1 MNSAE
6 TTRPKEQVNVKYK
19 DRLFKRIFGTE
30 EGKENA
36 LSLYNAVNG
45 TDYQDAS
52 QLTFDTLEDVIY
64 MGMKNDVS
72 FLFLNTLN
80 VYEQQSSVNPNMPLR
95 MLLYTA
101 HILES
106 YVKVQKLPFYSPGLV
121 IIPPVKLVVFY
132 NGPDRQ
138 NIKDDTYLYL
148 KDAFPEGVESDVQ
161 VRARLININS
171 GHNKEMLEKCSALGD
186 YSLLVSLIRE
196 YLDNAMLSAVSD
208 SDEAMAMALSFAWK
222 ELPDGWVKSYILQNR
237 SEVVDMLLTEY
248 NETEARES
256 VYKAGDAH
264 GKQEMLVSVLTTLMR
279 VDSLTLEQAMDKL
292 EVPEADRVN
301 IRKAFE
307 KQ

>member
-6 TTRPKEQVNVKYK
+6 NTRPKEQVNVKYK
-19 DRLFKRIFGTE
+19 DRLFKKIFGTE

-52 QLTFDTLEDVIY
+52 QLTFDTLEDVVY
-64 MGMKNDVS
+64 MGMKSDVS
-72 FLFLNTLN
+72 FLFLNTIN
-80 VYEQQSSVNPNMPLR
+80 VYEQQSSVNPDMPLR
-95 MLLYTA
+95 MFLYTA
-101 HILES
+101 HLLES
-106 YVKVQKLPFYSPGLV
+106 YVNIQQVPIYGPTL
-121 IIPPVKLVVFY
+121 IRIPTVKLVVFY
-132 NGPDRQ
+132 NGSDRK
-138 NIKDDTYLYL
+138 NMKDDTYLHL
-148 KDAFPEGVESDVQ
+148 KDAFSDGTESDVQ

-186 YSLLVSLIRE
+186 YSQLVSLVRE
-196 YLDNAMLSAVSD
+196 YLDNAMLSPVSD

-237 SEVVDMLLTEY
+237 PEVVDMLLSEYDEVKEKELLVKTTEM
-248 NETEARES
+248 NTR
-256 VYKAGDAH
+256 VHD
-264 GKQEMLVSVLTTLMR
+264 LTTLMK

-292 EVPEADRVN
+292 KVPKADRVN

>member
-6 TTRPKEQVNVKYK
+6 NTRPKEQVNVKYK
-19 DRLFKRIFGTE
+19 DRLFKKIFGTE

-52 QLTFDTLEDVIY
+52 QLTFDTLEDVVY

-72 FLFLNTLN
+72 FLFLNTIN
-80 VYEQQSSVNPNMPLR
+80 VYEQQSSVNPDMPLR
-95 MLLYTA
+95 MFLYTA
-101 HILES
+101 HLLES
-106 YVKVQKLPFYSPGLV
+106 YVNIQQVPIYGPTL
-121 IIPPVKLVVFY
+121 IRIPTVKLVVFY
-132 NGPDRQ
+132 NGSDRK
-138 NIKDDTYLYL
+138 NMKDDTYLHL
-148 KDAFPEGVESDVQ
+148 KDAFSDGTESDVQ

-186 YSLLVSLIRE
+186 YSQLVSLVRE
-196 YLDNAMLSAVSD
+196 YLDNAMLSPVSD

-237 SEVVDMLLTEY
+237 PEVVDMLLSEYDEVKEKELLVKTTEM
-248 NETEARES
+248 NTR
-256 VYKAGDAH
+256 VHD
-264 GKQEMLVSVLTTLMR
+264 LTTLMK

-292 EVPEADRVN
+292 KVPKADRVN

>member
-6 TTRPKEQVNVKYK
+6 NTRPKEQVNVKYK
-19 DRLFKRIFGTE
+19 DRLFKKIFGTE

-52 QLTFDTLEDVIY
+52 QLTFDTLEDVVY
-64 MGMKNDVS
+64 MGMKSDVS
-72 FLFLNTLN
+72 FLFLNTIN
-80 VYEQQSSVNPNMPLR
+80 VYEQQSSVNPDMPLR
-95 MLLYTA
+95 MFLYTA
-101 HILES
+101 HLLES
-106 YVKVQKLPFYSPGLV
+106 YVNIQQVPIYGPTL
-121 IIPPVKLVVFY
+121 IRIPTVKLVVFY
-132 NGPDRQ
+132 NGSDRK
-138 NIKDDTYLYL
+138 NMKDDTYLYL
-148 KDAFPEGVESDVQ
+148 KDAFSDGTESDVQ

-186 YSLLVSLIRE
+186 YSQLVSLVRE
-196 YLDNAMLSAVSD
+196 YLDNAMLSPVSD

-237 SEVVDMLLTEY
+237 PEVVDMLLSEYDEVKEKELLVKTTEM
-248 NETEARES
+248 NTR
-256 VYKAGDAH
+256 VHD
-264 GKQEMLVSVLTTLMR
+264 LTTLMK

-292 EVPEADRVN
+292 KVPKADRVN

>member
-6 TTRPKEQVNVKYK
+6 NTRPKEQVNVKYK
-19 DRLFKRIFGTE
+19 DRLFKKIFGTE

-52 QLTFDTLEDVIY
+52 QLTFDTLEDVVY
-64 MGMKNDVS
+64 MGMKSDVS
-72 FLFLNTLN
+72 FLFLNTIN
-80 VYEQQSSVNPNMPLR
+80 VYEQQSSVNPDMPLR
-95 MLLYTA
+95 MFLYTA
-101 HILES
+101 HLLES
-106 YVKVQKLPFYSPGLV
+106 YVNIQQVPIYGPTL
-121 IIPPVKLVVFY
+121 IRIPTVKLVVFY
-132 NGPDRQ
+132 NGSDRK
-138 NIKDDTYLYL
+138 NMKDDTYLHL
-148 KDAFPEGVESDVQ
+148 KDAFSDGTESDVQ

-186 YSLLVSLIRE
+186 YSQLVSLVRE
-196 YLDNAMLSAVSD
+196 YLDNAMLSPVSD

-237 SEVVDMLLTEY
+237 PEVVDMLLSEYDEVKEKELLVKTTEM
-248 NETEARES
+248 NTR
-256 VYKAGDAH
+256 VHD
-264 GKQEMLVSVLTTLMR
+264 LTTLMK

-292 EVPEADRVN
+292 KVPEADRVN

>member
-1 MNSAE
+1 MKGENRMNSAE

-132 NGPDRQ
+132 NGPDR
-138 NIKDDTYLYL
+138 T
-148 KDAFPEGVESDVQ
+148 S
-161 VRARLININS
+161 RT
-171 GHNKEMLEKCSALGD
+171 
-186 YSLLVSLIRE
+186 IR
-196 YLDNAMLSAVSD
+196 
-208 SDEAMAMALSFAWK
+208 
-222 ELPDGWVKSYILQNR
+222 IC
-237 SEVVDMLLTEY
+237 
-248 NETEARES
+248 
-256 VYKAGDAH
+256 
-264 GKQEMLVSVLTTLMR
+264 
-279 VDSLTLEQAMDKL
+279 
-292 EVPEADRVN
+292 
-301 IRKAFE
+301 I
-307 KQ
+307 

>member
-6 TTRPKEQVNVKYK
+6 NTRPKEQVNVKYK
-19 DRLFKRIFGTE
+19 DRLFKKIFGTE

-52 QLTFDTLEDVIY
+52 QLTFDTLEDVVY

-72 FLFLNTLN
+72 FLFLNTIN
-80 VYEQQSSVNPNMPLR
+80 VYEQQSSVNPDMPLR
-95 MLLYTA
+95 MFLYTA
-101 HILES
+101 HLLES
-106 YVKVQKLPFYSPGLV
+106 YVNIQQVPIYGPTL
-121 IIPPVKLVVFY
+121 IRIPTVKLVVFY
-132 NGPDRQ
+132 NGPDRK
-138 NIKDDTYLYL
+138 NMKDDTYLHL
-148 KDAFPEGVESDVQ
+148 KDAFSDGTESDVQ

-186 YSLLVSLIRE
+186 YSQLVSLVRE
-196 YLDNAMLSAVSD
+196 YLDNAMLSPVSD

-237 SEVVDMLLTEY
+237 PEVVDMLLSEYDEVKEKELLVKTTEM
-248 NETEARES
+248 NTR
-256 VYKAGDAH
+256 VHD
-264 GKQEMLVSVLTTLMR
+264 LTTLMK

-292 EVPEADRVN
+292 KVPEADRVN